1 MKRMMLAAACAVLC
15 AALAA
20 PAPAAEPVKLGVV
33 FPMTGPA
40 AVYGQNGVKGLKLA
54 QQARPTV
61 LGRPVELVVA
71 DNKSDKVE
79 ASNAVNRVI
88 QKNRVQAILG
98 CLTSSNSLAAAPVAE
113 QAGVPLLSPWAT
125 NPLVTQGRKYVFRIC
140 FIDPFQGSVA
150 AKFARAN
157 LKARTAAVMID
168 ISQDYCVGIAGFF
181 ERAFSKLGG
190 KIALKIH
197 YNTGDQDFSAQL
209 GAIAAAKPDIIYVPG
224 YFTED
229 ALIARQARELGLKQ
243 PLLSG
248 DAAQAAE
255 LIKIGGPA
263 VEGLYLTTHFDEKG
277 VTTKSG
283 RSFVAAYRQ
292 AYHEAPDSVSAL
304 SYDSYNA
311 LLDAMQR
318 AKSVK
323 GAEVAAALEQTKDFP
338 GVTGVL
344 TLVQHNAVKP
354 AVILKVKDGQ
364 FTYVATV
371 KP

>member
-1 MKRMMLAAACAVLC
+1 MKRLLPLILTTALVLFSG

-20 PAPAAEPVKLGVV
+20 DVVKLGVV

-54 QQARPTV
+54 QQHRPTV
-61 LGRPVELVVA
+61 LGKKVKLFVA

-79 ASNAVNRVI
+79 ASNAANRVI
-88 QKNRVQAILG
+88 QKDKVHALIG

-113 QAGVPLLSPWAT
+113 KAGLPMLSPWAT
-125 NPLVTQGRKYVFRIC
+125 NPLVTQNKKYIFRIC

-150 AKFARAN
+150 AKFARDYLRA
-157 LKARTAAVMID
+157 KSAALMID

-181 ERAFSKLGG
+181 ERAFKKLGG
-190 KIALKIH
+190 KIVLKTH

-209 GAIAAAKPDIIYVPG
+209 GAIAGAKPDIIYVPG

-255 LIKIGGPA
+255 LIKIGGKA

-277 VTTKSG
+277 VTTDSG
-283 RSFVAAYRQ
+283 KRFVKAYRE
-292 AYHEAPDSVSAL
+292 AYNEAPDSVSAL

-311 LLDAMQR
+311 MLDAIQK
-318 AKSVK
+318 AGGLQADK
-323 GAEVAAALEQTKDFP
+323 VATALGRTKDFP

-344 TLVQHNAVKP
+344 TLVNHNAIKP

-364 FTYVATV
+364 FAYVATV
-371 KP
+371 NP

>member
-1 MKRMMLAAACAVLC
+1 MKKMLALLGLTALVLG
-15 AALAA
+15 AGTALAA
-20 PAPAAEPVKLGVV
+20 EPIKLGVV

-40 AVYGQNGVKGLKLA
+40 AVYGQNGIKGLKLA
-54 QQARPTV
+54 QQHRPAV
-61 LGRPVELVVA
+61 LGRPVKLLIV

-79 ASNAVNRVI
+79 ASNAANRVI
-88 QKNRVQAILG
+88 QKDKVSALIG

-113 QAGVPLLSPWAT
+113 QAGVPMLSPWAT
-125 NPLVTQGRKYVFRIC
+125 NPLVTQGKKYIFRIC
-140 FIDPFQGSVA
+140 FIDPFQGAVA
-150 AKFARAN
+150 AKFARDN
-157 LKARTAAVMID
+157 LKAKTAAVMID

-181 ERAFSKLGG
+181 MRAFKKLGG
-190 KIALKIH
+190 KVVLKTH

-209 GAIAAAKPDIIYVPG
+209 GAIQAAKPDIIYVPG

-248 DAAQAAE
+248 DAAQADE
-255 LIKIGGPA
+255 LIKIGGLA
-263 VEGLYLTTHFDEKG
+263 VEGLYFTTHFDEQG
-277 VTTKSG
+277 VTTASG
-283 RSFVAAYRQ
+283 KRFVAAYRQ

-318 AKSVK
+318 AGSTQAGK
-323 GAEVAAALEQTKDFP
+323 VAAALEQTKDFP

-344 TLVQHNAVKP
+344 SLVDHNAVKP
-354 AVILKVKDGQ
+354 AVILKVKDGK
-364 FTYVATV
+364 FAYVATV
-371 KP
+371 NP